1 MNTTSYH
8 RLLEKQAARMLT
20 KELLEQDSVRK
31 FLELINNS
39 YNNFERDKK
48 ISEHA
53 FSVSEKEYQE
63 LALHLREQ
71 NQIRLQ
77 SIVKLKKAILAL
89 DPSAS
94 VHSGDN
100 DDDLINVVSFLEEQ
114 IQKSK
119 LLEAA
124 LINAKESAEQAAKA
138 KTDFLSVMSHEI
150 RTPLNA
156 IIGISHLLTREEHLP
171 LQMENL
177 NTLSISADNL
187 YMLINDILDFGKIE
201 EGKVLFSEKNI
212 SLRRFVTGIKMA
224 NRIKAEERGN
234 SIKLLID
241 DDLPEYVKGDDLRLG
256 QVLNNLLSNAVKFTS
271 NGSIVMEVLLTRVL
285 EAEVE
290 VTFSVT
296 DTGIGIEPC
305 KQKIIFERF
314 TQANSEITRQFGG
327 SGLGLA
333 IIKKLLN
340 LQHSDI
346 HVESEPGKGSK
357 FYFSLLFRKGDGVEV
372 EDPQQSPFLKGDL
385 SGVKILLVEDV
396 EFNVLVAEKMLKI
409 WNAVVEISNNGEE
422 AVKKVKTGSY
432 DIILMDLQMPVMDG
446 YTASRCIR
454 EFDLT
459 TPIIALTASASPDM
473 QQKTLDYGMNDSIS
487 KPFNPNDLFE
497 TITKYTR
504 NRAAGNSHNSNP
516 QKP

>member
-1 MNTTSYH
+1 MNITSYH
-8 RLLEKQAARMLT
+8 KLLEKQTARMLT
-20 KELLEQDSVRK
+20 KELLEQESVRK

-39 YNNFERDKK
+39 YNNFERDRK

-63 LALHLREQ
+63 LAQHLREQ
-71 NQIRLQ
+71 NQVRLQ

-94 VHSGDN
+94 THSED
-100 DDDLINVVSFLEEQ
+100 DDDLFNVISFLEEQ

-119 LLEAA
+119 LRKAE
-124 LINAKESAEQAAKA
+124 LIGAKESAEQAAKA

-156 IIGISHLLTREEHLP
+156 IIGISHLLNREEHLP
-171 LQMENL
+171 LQEENL
-177 NTLSISADNL
+177 NTLAVSADNL
-187 YMLINDILDFGKIE
+187 YMLINDILDFAKIE
-201 EGKVLFSEKNI
+201 EGKILFSEKNI
-212 SLRRFVTGIKMA
+212 SLRRFVTGIKTA

-234 SIKLLID
+234 SIRLLVD

-256 QVLNNLLSNAVKFTS
+256 QILNNLLSNAIKFTS

-285 EAEVE
+285 GEKVE
-290 VTFSVT
+290 VGFSVT
-296 DTGIGIEPC
+296 DSGIGIESS
-305 KQKIIFERF
+305 KHKIIFDRF

-333 IIKKLLN
+333 IIKKLLT
-340 LQHSDI
+340 LQGSDI

-357 FYFSLLFRKGDGVEV
+357 FYFSLMFGKGDGIVL
-372 EDPQQSPFLKGDL
+372 EDPQQSSFQNGDL
-385 SGVKILLVEDV
+385 GGLKILLVEDV

-409 WNAVVEISNNGEE
+409 WNAAVDVSSNGQE
-422 AVKKVKTGSY
+422 AVQMAKTGSY

-454 EFDLT
+454 EFDSC
-459 TPIIALTASASPDM
+459 TPIIALTASASADM
-473 QQKTLDYGMNDSIS
+473 QQKALDHGMNDTIS

-497 TITKYTR
+497 TVKKYTR
-504 NRAAGNSHNSNP
+504 N
-516 QKP
+516 

>member
-1 MNTTSYH
+1 MNTISYH
-8 RLLEKQAARMLT
+8 KLLEKQTARMLT
-20 KELLEQDSVRK
+20 KELLEQESVRK

-39 YNNFERDKK
+39 YYNFERDKK

-63 LALHLREQ
+63 LARHLREQ
-71 NQIRLQ
+71 NHIRLQ

-100 DDDLINVVSFLEEQ
+100 DDDDLINVISFLEEQ
-114 IQKSK
+114 IRKSK
-119 LLEAA
+119 LLEAE
-124 LINAKESAEQAAKA
+124 LISAKESAELAAKA
-138 KTDFLSVMSHEI
+138 KADFLSVMSHEI

-156 IIGISHLLTREEHLP
+156 IIGISHLLNREDHLP
-171 LQMENL
+171 LQEENL

-187 YMLINDILDFGKIE
+187 YMLVNDILDFAKIE
-201 EGKVLFSEKNI
+201 EGKILFSEKNI
-212 SLRRFVTGIKMA
+212 SLRRFVAGIKAA
-224 NRIKAEERGN
+224 NRIKAGERGN
-234 SIKLLID
+234 SIRVLVD
-241 DDLPEYVKGDDLRLG
+241 DDLPDYVKGDDLRLG
-256 QVLNNLLSNAVKFTS
+256 QILNNLLSNAIKFTS
-271 NGSIVMEVLLTRVL
+271 NGSIVMEVLLIRVL
-285 EAEVE
+285 EETVE
-290 VTFSVT
+290 VSFSVT
-296 DTGIGIEPC
+296 DSGVGIEPS

-340 LQHSDI
+340 LQGSDI
-346 HVESEPGKGSK
+346 YVESEPGKGSK
-357 FYFSLLFRKGDGVEV
+357 FHFSLVFRRGDGVV
-372 EDPQQSPFLKGDL
+372 MEDPQQSSFHNGDL
-385 SGVKILLVEDV
+385 GGLKILLVEDV

-409 WNAVVEISNNGEE
+409 WNAAVDISSNGKE
-422 AVKKVKTGSY
+422 AVQMAKTGSY

-454 EFDLT
+454 EFDSG
-459 TPIIALTASASPDM
+459 TPIIALTASASADM
-473 QQKTLDYGMNDSIS
+473 QQKALDHGMNDTIS

-497 TITKYTR
+497 TVKKYTR
-504 NRAAGNSHNSNP
+504 NRAAGNT
-516 QKP
+516 

>member
-1 MNTTSYH
+1 MNITSYH
-8 RLLEKQAARMLT
+8 KLLEKQAARMLT
-20 KELLEQDSVRK
+20 KELLDQEPVLK

-53 FSVSEKEYQE
+53 FSVSEKEYQQ

-71 NQIRLQ
+71 NQVRLQ
-77 SIVKLKKAILAL
+77 SIVKLKNAILAL

-100 DDDLINVVSFLEEQ
+100 ADDDLINVSSFLDEQ
-114 IQKSK
+114 IRKSK
-119 LLEAA
+119 LLEAE
-124 LINAKESAEQAAKA
+124 LISAKESAELAAKA

-156 IIGISHLLTREEHLP
+156 IIGVSHLLNREEHLQ
-171 LQMENL
+171 LQRENL

-201 EGKVLFSEKNI
+201 EGKILFSEKNI
-212 SLRRFVTGIKMA
+212 LLRRFVHGIKMA
-224 NRIKAEERGN
+224 NRIRAEERGN
-234 SIKLLID
+234 SIKVLVD

-271 NGSIVMEVLLTRVL
+271 NGNIVMEVLLSRVL
-285 EAEVE
+285 ENEVE
-290 VTFSVT
+290 VTISVT
-296 DTGIGIEPC
+296 DNGIGIEPA

-314 TQANSEITRQFGG
+314 TQANSEITREFGG

-346 HVESEPGKGSK
+346 HLESQPGKGSK
-357 FYFSLLFRKGDGVEV
+357 FSFSLLFRKVDGGVVEN
-372 EDPQQSPFLKGDL
+372 PQESTFHRGNLG
-385 SGVKILLVEDV
+385 GVKVLLVEDV

-409 WNAVVEISNNGEE
+409 WNAAVEVSNNGAE
-422 AVKKVKTGSY
+422 AVKKVKSASY

-454 EFDLT
+454 EFDFN

-473 QQKTLDYGMNDSIS
+473 QQKALDHGMNDCLS

-497 TITKYTR
+497 MVNKYTR
-504 NRAAGNSHNSNP
+504 ENAAGDAGDIP
-516 QKP
+516 PCI

>member
-1 MNTTSYH
+1 
-8 RLLEKQAARMLT
+8 
-20 KELLEQDSVRK
+20 
-31 FLELINNS
+31 
-39 YNNFERDKK
+39 
-48 ISEHA
+48 
-53 FSVSEKEYQE
+53 
-63 LALHLREQ
+63 
-71 NQIRLQ
+71 
-77 SIVKLKKAILAL
+77 
-89 DPSAS
+89 
-94 VHSGDN
+94 
-100 DDDLINVVSFLEEQ
+100 
-114 IQKSK
+114 
-119 LLEAA
+119 
-124 LINAKESAEQAAKA
+124 
-138 KTDFLSVMSHEI
+138 
-150 RTPLNA
+150 
-156 IIGISHLLTREEHLP
+156 
-171 LQMENL
+171 MENL

-372 EDPQQSPFLKGDL
+372 EDPQQSSFLKGDL

-504 NRAAGNSHNSNP
+504 NRAAGNSHNRNP

>member
-1 MNTTSYH
+1 MNITSYH
-8 RLLEKQAARMLT
+8 KLLEKQTARMLT
-20 KELLEQDSVRK
+20 KELLDQEPVLK
-31 FLELINNS
+31 FLGLINNS
-39 YNNFERDKK
+39 YNNFERDRK

-63 LALHLREQ
+63 LALYLRGQ

-100 DDDLINVVSFLEEQ
+100 DDDLINVISFLEEQ
-114 IQKSK
+114 IRKSK
-119 LLEAA
+119 LLEAE
-124 LINAKESAEQAAKA
+124 LISAKESAEQAAKA
-138 KTDFLSVMSHEI
+138 KADFLSVMSHEI

-171 LQMENL
+171 LQEENL
-177 NTLSISADNL
+177 NILSISADNL
-187 YMLINDILDFGKIE
+187 YTLINDILDFAKIE
-201 EGKVLFSEKNI
+201 EGKVHFSEKNI
-212 SLRRFVTGIKMA
+212 PLRRFVAGIKMA
-224 NRIKAEERGN
+224 NRSKADERGN
-234 SIKLLID
+234 SIKVLVD
-241 DDLPEYVKGDDLRLG
+241 DDLPEFVKGDDLRLG
-256 QVLNNLLSNAVKFTS
+256 QILNNLLSNAIKFTS
-271 NGSIVMEVLLTRVL
+271 NGSIVMEVFLTRVL
-285 EAEVE
+285 EKEVE
-290 VTFSVT
+290 VSFSVT
-296 DTGIGIEPC
+296 DSGIGIEPS

-340 LQHSDI
+340 LQGSEI
-346 HVESEPGKGSK
+346 YVESEPGKGSK
-357 FYFSLLFRKGDGVEV
+357 FYFSLLFRKGDGIVV
-372 EDPQQSPFLKGDL
+372 EDPQQSSFHNGDL
-385 SGVKILLVEDV
+385 GGLKILLVEDV

-409 WNAVVEISNNGEE
+409 WNAVVDVSNNGKE
-422 AVKKVKTGSY
+422 AVKKAKSGSY

-454 EFDLT
+454 EFDVG

-473 QQKTLDYGMNDSIS
+473 QQKALDHGMNDSIS
-487 KPFNPNDLFE
+487 KPFNPKDLYE
-497 TITKYTR
+497 TVNKYTR
-504 NRAAGNSHNSNP
+504 NRPARSSG
-516 QKP
+516 

>member
-1 MNTTSYH
+1 MNITSYH
-8 RLLEKQAARMLT
+8 KLLDKQATRMLS
-20 KELLEQDSVRK
+20 KELLDQESVRK

-39 YNNFERDKK
+39 YNNFERDRK

-63 LALHLREQ
+63 LARHLREQ

-94 VHSGDN
+94 IHSWDN
-100 DDDLINVVSFLEEQ
+100 DDDDLINVITFLEEQ
-114 IQKSK
+114 IRKSK
-119 LLEAA
+119 LLEAE
-124 LINAKESAEQAAKA
+124 LIGAKVSAEQAAKA

-156 IIGISHLLTREEHLP
+156 IIGISHLLNREDHLP
-171 LQMENL
+171 LQEENL
-177 NTLSISADNL
+177 NTLAVSADNL
-187 YMLINDILDFGKIE
+187 YMLINDILDFAKIE
-201 EGKVLFSEKNI
+201 EGKILFSEKNI
-212 SLRRFVTGIKMA
+212 SLRRFVAGIKMA

-234 SIKLLID
+234 SIKVFID

-256 QVLNNLLSNAVKFTS
+256 QILNNLLSNAIKFTS
-271 NGSIVMEVLLTRVL
+271 NGSIVVEVLLTRVL
-285 EAEVE
+285 EEKVE
-290 VTFSVT
+290 IGFSVT
-296 DTGIGIEPC
+296 DSGIGIELS

-333 IIKKLLN
+333 IIKKLLI
-340 LQHSDI
+340 LQGSDI

-357 FYFSLLFRKGDGVEV
+357 FYFSLLFGKADGVV
-372 EDPQQSPFLKGDL
+372 AEDRHQSSFHNGDL
-385 SGVKILLVEDV
+385 GGLKVLLVEDV

-409 WNAVVEISNNGEE
+409 WNAVVEVSNNGKE
-422 AVKKVKTGSY
+422 AVGMAKNGSY

-454 EFDLT
+454 EFDLN

-473 QQKTLDYGMNDSIS
+473 QQKALDHGMNDSLS

-497 TITKYTR
+497 TVKKYTR
-504 NRAAGNSHNSNP
+504 N
-516 QKP
+516 

>member
-1 MNTTSYH
+1 MNITTYH
-8 RLLEKQAARMLT
+8 KLLEKQAARMLT
-20 KELLEQDSVRK
+20 KELLDQEPVLK

-53 FSVSEKEYQE
+53 FSVSEKEYQQ

-89 DPSAS
+89 DPLAS
-94 VHSGDN
+94 IHSGDN
-100 DDDLINVVSFLEEQ
+100 DDDDLINVISFLEEQ
-114 IQKSK
+114 IRKSK
-119 LLEAA
+119 LLEAE
-124 LINAKESAEQAAKA
+124 LISAKESAEQAVKA

-156 IIGISHLLTREEHLP
+156 IIGISHLLNQEEHLP
-171 LQMENL
+171 LQEENL
-177 NTLSISADNL
+177 NILSVSADNL
-187 YMLINDILDFGKIE
+187 FMLINDILDFAKIE
-201 EGKVLFSEKNI
+201 EGKILFSEKNI
-212 SLRRFVTGIKMA
+212 SLRRFVAGIKMA
-224 NRIKAEERGN
+224 NRIKAEEKGN
-234 SIKLLID
+234 SIKVLVD

-256 QVLNNLLSNAVKFTS
+256 QILNNLLSNANKFTS
-271 NGSIVMEVLLTRVL
+271 NGSIVMEVLLARVL
-285 EAEVE
+285 EEKVE
-290 VTFSVT
+290 VSFSVT
-296 DTGIGIEPC
+296 DTGIGIEPS

-340 LQHSDI
+340 LQGSDI
-346 HVESEPGKGSK
+346 YVDSEPGKGSK
-357 FYFSLLFRKGDGVEV
+357 FYFSLLFRKGDGVVAQE
-372 EDPQQSPFLKGDL
+372 PQRSSFHNGDL
-385 SGVKILLVEDV
+385 GGVKVLLVEDV

-409 WNAVVEISNNGEE
+409 WNAVVDVSNNGKE
-422 AVKKVKTGSY
+422 AVKKARDVSY

-446 YTASRCIR
+446 YTAARCIR
-454 EFDLT
+454 EFDPG

-473 QQKTLDYGMNDSIS
+473 QQKALDHGMNDSLS

-497 TITKYTR
+497 TVHKYTR
-504 NRAAGNSHNSNP
+504 NRAAG
-516 QKP
+516 KAG

>member
-1 MNTTSYH
+1 MNITSYH
-8 RLLEKQAARMLT
+8 KLLEKQAARMLT
-20 KELLEQDSVRK
+20 NELLDQESVRK

-39 YNNFERDKK
+39 YNNFERDRK

-63 LALHLREQ
+63 LALHLRQQ

-94 VHSGDN
+94 VHSED
-100 DDDLINVVSFLEEQ
+100 DDDLISVVSFLEEQ
-114 IQKSK
+114 IQRSK
-119 LLEAA
+119 LMEAE
-124 LINAKESAEQAAKA
+124 LISAKESAEQAAKA

-156 IIGISHLLTREEHLP
+156 IIGISHLLNREEHLP
-171 LQMENL
+171 LQEENL
-177 NTLSISADNL
+177 NTLSVSADNL
-187 YMLINDILDFGKIE
+187 YMLINDILDFAKIE
-201 EGKVLFSEKNI
+201 EGKILFSEKNI
-212 SLRRFVTGIKMA
+212 PLRRFVAGIKTA

-234 SIKLLID
+234 SIRVLVD

-256 QVLNNLLSNAVKFTS
+256 QILNNLLSNAIKFTS
-271 NGSIVMEVLLTRVL
+271 NGSIVMEVLLARAL
-285 EAEVE
+285 QEKVE
-290 VTFSVT
+290 VGFSVT
-296 DTGIGIEPC
+296 DSGIGIEPS

-333 IIKKLLN
+333 IIKRLLN
-340 LQHSDI
+340 LQGSDI

-357 FYFSLLFRKGDGVEV
+357 FHFSLLFSKVDGVVV
-372 EDPQQSPFLKGDL
+372 EDPQQSSFHNGDL
-385 SGVKILLVEDV
+385 AGLKILLVEDV
-396 EFNVLVAEKMLKI
+396 EFNVLVAEKMLNI
-409 WNAVVEISNNGEE
+409 WNAVVEISGNGKE
-422 AVKKVKTGSY
+422 AVLKARSGSY

-454 EFDLT
+454 EFDSD

-473 QQKTLDYGMNDSIS
+473 QQKALDHGMNDSLS

-497 TITKYTR
+497 TVSKYTR
-504 NRAAGNSHNSNP
+504 NRHDRA
-516 QKP
+516 